1 MKINTTSI
9 SINILLVSVWSAL
22 IILPPVQNKE
32 FKGENVGDTVG
43 NTEFFHV
50 PYSAAAAQ
58 STMRYVVF
66 SEGNNSAS

>member
-1 MKINTTSI
+1 M
-9 SINILLVSVWSAL
+9 LPCAL

-43 NTEFFHV
+43 NTEYFHV
-50 PYSAAAAQ
+50 LYSAAQ